1 MTYYFVLLL
10 AFVTLTSVRCAEY
23 LNELSFVKLHIDD
36 LSLQDAVELE
46 QVSRQSNE
54 MDLDLR
60 TLILWGAK
68 HSGGLHDFWDRVVK
82 RSDLEIEPDIHPVEI
97 FLEGKCIY
105 STPAFIFSFYDNGG
119 TSLVI
124 PSGFSYLKYRLI
136 DAINMNDDHNIQKLE
151 TKLSSKDNHQVAH
164 DARALLIALNAQG
177 FSQKS
182 MARIFNVSQTTVSR
196 FINKKAF
203 CLKLIFNIREYYMKG
218 GDSLFSQSVVF
229 QPTKQSV
236 SNTRFSVHLKK
247 E

>member
-1 MTYYFVLLL
+1 MIYYFVLLVT
-10 AFVTLTSVRCAEY
+10 FVTLSSVRCAQD
-23 LNELSFVKLHIDD
+23 LNELSFVKLHIGD

-46 QVSRQSNE
+46 QISKQSNE

-68 HSGGLHDFWDRVVK
+68 HSGSLHDFWNKVVK
-82 RSDLEIEPDIHPVEI
+82 GGDLEIEPDIHPVEI

-124 PSGFSYLKYRLI
+124 PSGFSYLKYRFI
-136 DAINMNDDHNIQKLE
+136 DAINESDDHNIQALE
-151 TKLSSKDNHQVAH
+151 TRLRSVNNNQVAH
-164 DARALLIALNAQG
+164 DARGLLIELNAKG
-177 FSQKS
+177 FSQES
-182 MARIFNVSQTTVSR
+182 MARIFNVSQSTVSR

-218 GDSLFSQSVVF
+218 GDSLFSQTVVF
-229 QPTKQSV
+229 KSMKPTAN
-236 SNTRFSVHLKK
+236 NTQFLAHLKN